1 MAKLRLSVACGDYDI
16 VKPLIEGAV
25 HAEDSTSSSSPTWA
39 RASGTGVWAAST
51 NSTSARRTSAPI
63 S

>member
-16 VKPLIEGAV
+16 VKPLIEGTVQADGLYFSPTWGRASATGGW
-25 HAEDSTSSSSPTWA
+25 AESTSSTFA
-39 RASGTGVWAAST
+39 K
-51 NSTSARRTSAPI
+51 RTSAPT